1 MDSFRDIRSRIRR
14 VAFHVIAA
22 AVVGYFVYHAVEGD
36 RGVKRWAELQSDL
49 GDARMQQAELRDERE
64 TLEARVNLLRRS
76 NLDPDL
82 LEEQAKR
89 VLNYGRSDEFIILLP
104 DHN

>member
-1 MDSFRDIRSRIRR
+1 MDAFRDIRLRARR

-36 RGVKRWAELQSDL
+36 RGVKRWAELQTDL
-49 GDARMQQAELRDERE
+49 SAARGQQAELQGERE

-82 LEEQAKR
+82 LEERAKR
-89 VLNYGRSDEFIILLP
+89 VLNYGHSDEFIILLP
-104 DHN
+104 SED